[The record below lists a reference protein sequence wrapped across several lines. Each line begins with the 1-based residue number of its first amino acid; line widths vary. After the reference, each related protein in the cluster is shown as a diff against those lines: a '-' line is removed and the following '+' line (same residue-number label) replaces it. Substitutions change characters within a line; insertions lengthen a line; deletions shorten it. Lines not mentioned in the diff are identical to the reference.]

1 MLLLLIQ
8 VVCRYKVDKKYDLKH
23 TFEDVDEFRLNA
35 EVVGED
41 NDYEVTFIRTY
52 KEIMSEKWWNV
63 IWIAYI
69 ASLCAISLIF

>member
-1 MLLLLIQ
+1 M
-8 VVCRYKVDKKYDLKH
+8 
-23 TFEDVDEFRLNA
+23 DEFRHNA

-69 ASLCAISLIF
+69 ASLCAISIIF

>member
-8 VVCRYKVDKKYDLKH
+8 VGCRYKGDKKYDLKL
-23 TFEDVDEFRLNA
+23 TFEDVDEFRHNA